1 MTIWGLSLNPAQII
15 PRILGSDQAKDS
27 QLIGQFGVGFY
38 SAFIVADKVTVR
50 TRAAGEKPENGVFW
64 ESAGE
69 GEYTVADITKEDRGT
84 EITLH
89 LREGEDEFLD
99 DWRVRSIISKYSD
112 HIALPVE
119 IEKREERRRNH
130 YLTGENQQS
139 AGAVDS

>member
-1 MTIWGLSLNPAQII
+1 MASSGNRL
-15 PRILGSDQAKDS
+15 
-27 QLIGQFGVGFY
+27 
-38 SAFIVADKVTVR
+38 
-50 TRAAGEKPENGVFW
+50 
-64 ESAGE
+64 GE

-119 IEKREERRRNH
+119 IEKREEKDGE
-130 YLTGENQQS
+130 TVISSGENQQS